1 MYDWQNF
8 DVVFQSKLDCS
19 YDEKTVN
26 AILKN
31 RKELA
36 GTLFFDRVWLN
47 LGLKDGKGLGT
58 VYRQSIVAKA
68 FFSPGAFQ
76 CCGLTR
82 SLTFLSQ
89 GIIPSKN
96 QS

>member
-47 LGLKDGKGLGT
+47 LGLKDGKAFD
-58 VYRQSIVAKA
+58 VHQQSIVAKT
-68 FFSPGAFQ
+68 FFSLVHSDAVG
-76 CCGLTR
+76 
-82 SLTFLSQ
+82 
-89 GIIPSKN
+89 
-96 QS
+96 

>member
-47 LGLKDGKGLGT
+47 LGLKDGKALD
-58 VYRQSIVAKA
+58 VHQQSIVAKA
-68 FFSPGAFQ
+68 FFSLVHSDTVG
-76 CCGLTR
+76 
-82 SLTFLSQ
+82 
-89 GIIPSKN
+89 
-96 QS
+96 

>member
-8 DVVFQSKLDCS
+8 DVVFQSKPDWS

-31 RKELA
+31 RKELG

-47 LGLKDGKGLGT
+47 LGLKDGKALE

-68 FFSPGAFQ
+68 FFSLVHFDALG
-76 CCGLTR
+76 
-82 SLTFLSQ
+82 
-89 GIIPSKN
+89 
-96 QS
+96 

>member
-8 DVVFQSKLDCS
+8 DVVFQSKPDWS

-47 LGLKDGKGLGT
+47 LGLKDGK
-58 VYRQSIVAKA
+58 A
-68 FFSPGAFQ
+68 FGSPSTIN
-76 CCGLTR
+76 CCKGVLFLSTFRCPWLTR
-82 SLTFLSQ
+82 SLTILSQ
-89 GIIPSKN
+89 QVIPSKN